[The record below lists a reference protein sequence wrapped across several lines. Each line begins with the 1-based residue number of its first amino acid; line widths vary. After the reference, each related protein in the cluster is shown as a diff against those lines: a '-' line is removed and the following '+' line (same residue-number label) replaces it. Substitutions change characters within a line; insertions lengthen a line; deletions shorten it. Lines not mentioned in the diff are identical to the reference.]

1 MLWSTWAKFIN
12 PPPPPPPPQPVAQDT
27 TVKQTVIDT
36 SASATKSPELP
47 IASGIPP
54 PKPDRPERLV
64 RVENRDF
71 IAIFSSYG
79 GILKSLELKK
89 YTTENGG
96 GKIPVQL
103 VGVNKSDPWKTGGAL
118 TLGRD
123 DSLSQINYLP
133 FEITGGD
140 IILSEKDSSKTLVFT
155 YTGPESSAIRKEYT
169 FASTGYQFK
178 MNLAIDKPQAL
189 GFNDKVTVGW
199 LAPLLPTEKDYNEDL
214 GKFAGFYSMGVE
226 VVEQNKVDKGKMRQ
240 ISTGLSRWIAVRS
253 KYFANVVIA
262 GKTEADEILLAGVQD
277 TIQNAMGK
285 VFAWKKFA
293 LGLSFDLKGKSFSND
308 FTIYTGPLDYFILQ
322 KMGNNLGKLVDM
334 GWNLFRPFA
343 VAILWFFVQLHRVL
357 FNYGLVIIFFS
368 IIIKLIFWPL
378 TRKSNASMY
387 KMKELAP
394 KMADLKT
401 RYKDEPQKINT
412 ETMKLY
418 REYGVNPFSSCL
430 PILIQLPIFWAM
442 FSVLKNS
449 IELRAANLAFWIT
462 DLSQKDQFYV
472 LPIIMGIS
480 MFIQQKMTI
489 TDPKQKMM
497 AYMMPV
503 IFTVLFA
510 QWPSGLVLYW
520 TVFNIISIFETMII
534 KRRMEEEKK
543 VVS

>member
-1 MLWSTWAKFIN
+1 
-12 PPPPPPPPQPVAQDT
+12 
-27 TVKQTVIDT
+27 
-36 SASATKSPELP
+36 
-47 IASGIPP
+47 
-54 PKPDRPERLV
+54 
-64 RVENRDF
+64 
-71 IAIFSSYG
+71 
-79 GILKSLELKK
+79 
-89 YTTENGG
+89 
-96 GKIPVQL
+96 
-103 VGVNKSDPWKTGGAL
+103 
-118 TLGRD
+118 
-123 DSLSQINYLP
+123 
-133 FEITGGD
+133 
-140 IILSEKDSSKTLVFT
+140 
-155 YTGPESSAIRKEYT
+155 
-169 FASTGYQFK
+169 
-178 MNLAIDKPQAL
+178 
-189 GFNDKVTVGW
+189 
-199 LAPLLPTEKDYNEDL
+199 
-214 GKFAGFYSMGVE
+214 
-226 VVEQNKVDKGKMRQ
+226 
-240 ISTGLSRWIAVRS
+240 VRS